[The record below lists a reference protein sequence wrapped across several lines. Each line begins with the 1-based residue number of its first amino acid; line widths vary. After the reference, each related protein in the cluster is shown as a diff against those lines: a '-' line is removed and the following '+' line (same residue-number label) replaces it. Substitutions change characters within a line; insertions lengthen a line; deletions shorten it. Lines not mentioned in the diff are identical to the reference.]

1 MNQKEYMK
9 ILSTATEIID
19 QVVEEKMEK
28 YLDEVKHKVI
38 FPLRG
43 DIRHAVIEQ
52 LSEKLSKESKQ

>member
-43 DIRHAVIEQ
+43 DIRHAVIE
-52 LSEKLSKESKQ
+52 KLSQELLKELK

>member
-28 YLDEVKHKVI
+28 YL
-38 FPLRG
+38 
-43 DIRHAVIEQ
+43 
-52 LSEKLSKESKQ
+52 

>member
-43 DIRHAVIEQ
+43 DIRHAVIEK
-52 LSEKLSKESKQ
+52 LSEEISKELK